1 LNQSYRASDG
11 PNLEKSKTRA
21 EILVEMVSIFSSL
34 TNPER
39 TTIATKLQQHAYD
52 QGDVLLET
60 GTVLQ
65 SLIFIANGVVSF
77 TRGDTELL
85 RLGPGDHYGEI
96 GLLTGGPSIS
106 KVTALT
112 PVIIYELA
120 KADLTPILEA
130 QPEVAQE
137 LGRALAQRQAAGHT
151 AEATELDHT
160 VPTSGLTSWFS
171 ERVHRLY
178 NIAGTQ

>member
-1 LNQSYRASDG
+1 MLLEIVTIFAALSD
-11 PNLEKSKTRA
+11 S
-21 EILVEMVSIFSSL
+21 
-34 TNPER
+34 ER
-39 TTIATKLQQHAYD
+39 TTIATKLQQHSYD
-52 QGDVLLET
+52 QGDVLLEP
-60 GTVLQ
+60 GTVLH
-65 SLIFIANGVVSF
+65 SLFFIANGVLSF
-77 TRGDTELL
+77 TRSDVELM

-96 GLLTGGPSIS
+96 GLLTGDPSFS

-137 LGRALAQRQAAGHT
+137 LGRALAQRQAAGRS
-151 AEATELDHT
+151 ADATELDHA

-178 NIAGTQ
+178 NIAGAQ